1 MAATAE
7 AAPGDPLKYYCIVFA
22 VLIAVIG
29 FVWFRIRG
37 QLEEYRAENAY
48 AEKLLTND
56 ENATDSQGR
65 PRQLAALGL
74 ATQRLVSG
82 YASAVGTGTDANGIR
97 GELIDTFAQDSL
109 MEVDRAGT
117 ERTTPYS
124 TRGYDE
130 VERDYTFKPTTLDN
144 FIKLLYNIENG
155 TRYRVFDVTW
165 RMRPTKENTLA
176 PHNQITAPN
185 VKIGFRR
192 PFAGGSGN

>member
-1 MAATAE
+1 MAAKAE
-7 AAPGDPLKYYCIVFA
+7 STPGDPLKYYCIVFA

-37 QLEEYRAENAY
+37 QLEDYRAENVF

-56 ENATDSQGR
+56 ENATDGQGR

-82 YASAVGTGTDANGIR
+82 YASAVGTGMDSNGISA
-97 GELIDTFAQDSL
+97 EQIDIQAQASQV
-109 MEVDRAGT
+109 EVDRAGT

-130 VERDYTFKPTTLDN
+130 VERDYTFKPTTLGN
-144 FIKLLYNIENG
+144 FITLLYNIEAR

-165 RMRPTKENTLA
+165 RMRPTKENTLP

-192 PFAGGSGN
+192 PFAGGSGG

>member
-1 MAATAE
+1 MAAKAE

-74 ATQRLVSG
+74 RRVARR
-82 YASAVGTGTDANGIR
+82 R
-97 GELIDTFAQDSL
+97 GDRVIGPRG
-109 MEVDRAGT
+109 VDRAAIP
-117 ERTTPYS
+117 R
-124 TRGYDE
+124 
-130 VERDYTFKPTTLDN
+130 L
-144 FIKLLYNIENG
+144 
-155 TRYRVFDVTW
+155 
-165 RMRPTKENTLA
+165 
-176 PHNQITAPN
+176 
-185 VKIGFRR
+185 
-192 PFAGGSGN
+192 GSLRSDPP

>member
-1 MAATAE
+1 MAAKADT
-7 AAPGDPLKYYCIVFA
+7 APGDPLKYYCIVFA

-37 QLEEYRAENAY
+37 QLEEYKAENAF
-48 AEKLLTND
+48 ADKLLTAD
-56 ENATDSQGR
+56 ENVTDSQGR

-74 ATQRLVSG
+74 ATQRLVAG
-82 YASAVGTGTDANGIR
+82 YASAVGTGTDSTGIR
-97 GELIDTFAQDSL
+97 GELIDGFASRSL

-117 ERTTPYS
+117 ERVSSYS
-124 TRGYDE
+124 TKGYDE

-144 FIKLLYNIENG
+144 FITLLYNIENG

-165 RMRPTKENTLA
+165 RMRPTKENTLP
-176 PHNQITAPN
+176 PHHLITAPN

-192 PFAGGSGN
+192 PFASGSGN